1 MLIMTTKK
9 PHKIF
14 NSVDDAVAA
23 IALMGF
29 EDGETR
35 VSIDPKGSGRCFVE
49 VLDIDDGT
57 VIGRI

>member
-1 MLIMTTKK
+1 MMTLTNK

-14 NSVDDAVAA
+14 NTAEDAAKTIA
-23 IALMGF
+23 IMGF

-35 VSIDPKGSGRCFVE
+35 INIDPKGSGRCFVE
-49 VLDIDDGT
+49 VLDLDDGE